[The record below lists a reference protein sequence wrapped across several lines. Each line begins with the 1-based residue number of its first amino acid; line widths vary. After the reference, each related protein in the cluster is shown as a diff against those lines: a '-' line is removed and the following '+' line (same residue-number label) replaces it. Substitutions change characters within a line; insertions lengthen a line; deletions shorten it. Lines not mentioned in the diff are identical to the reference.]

1 MKKLYLSAAVIAAL
15 LFSGAVLTSCDDDD
29 DKMPDNNP
37 ITITFENVTAVK
49 NYVQSGTFDAAQPGG
64 TTTIVFNAGKG
75 QTLMFAT
82 MYGYSNDLF
91 FAPENPGLKLYTDDG
106 TPRTGDVSAAVQ
118 LWDNGTRVNQKPG
131 PDVTHPGTAEVGN
144 VTQITDGRD
153 VAGNTY
159 LPASSLMKLTLAY
172 DAVKSEFTL
181 TIANISSGTANETP
195 FSAGVWVVSNVLD
208 GDLIVEKPFFEKDQ
222 KSSTQLTAL
231 AENGNT
237 KPYTD
242 LITPQTGII
251 TTLSPAIVVIYTG
264 DTNPIYT
271 LGQKDA
277 QIGLA
282 ALAQRGDPS
291 QLVTSLGKLPQVKH
305 IYTTGDDMADPGQ
318 KMYTQYEAAEGDKL
332 AYALMFGYS
341 NDWFYANESAVNPL
355 SRGDISNNVV
365 LLDDGTAVSQYPGAG
380 NAQLIFGGTLMPEE
394 QPITKVGD
402 TYPVPSPKNVIKV
415 TIN

>member
-29 DKMPDNNP
+29 DKTPGNNP
-37 ITITFENVTAVK
+37 NTITFENVATVR
-49 NYVQSGTFDAAQPGG
+49 NYVQSGTFAEVQPGG
-64 TTTIVFNAGKG
+64 TTTVKFNAGKG

-82 MYGYSNDLF
+82 MYSYSNDLF
-91 FAPENPGLKLYTDDG
+91 FAPENPGLKLYNDDG

-131 PDVTHPGTAEVGN
+131 ADVTHPGTAETGN
-144 VTQITDGRD
+144 VTRIENGRD

-172 DAVKSEFTL
+172 DATTSEFTL
-181 TIANISSGTANETP
+181 TIANISGGTANQTP

-208 GDLIVEKPFFEKDQ
+208 GKLIVEKPFFEQDQ

-251 TTLSPAIVVIYTG
+251 TTLSPAIVIVYTG
-264 DTNPIYT
+264 NTNPIYT
-271 LGQKDA
+271 LDQKDA
-277 QIGLA
+277 GIGLA

-291 QLVTSLGKLPQVKH
+291 QLVTALGKVPQVKH

-318 KMYTQYEAAEGDKL
+318 KMYTQYEAEEGDNL
-332 AYALMFGYS
+332 AFALMFGYS
-341 NDWFYANESAVNPL
+341 NDWFYANQSAVNPL
-355 SRGDISNNVV
+355 SRGDISNNVI
-365 LLDDGTAVSQYPGAG
+365 LLDDGTAVTQYPGAG
-380 NAQLIFGGTLMPEE
+380 NAQMIFGGTMMPED

-402 TYPVPSPKNVIKV
+402 TYPVPSPKDVIKV